1 MAVKILIK
9 RRFKEGHFN
18 EINKMLKKVRYGA
31 MDEDGYLSSETLWDH
46 EDPFRVVVASNWR
59 SIDDWKRWSNSPSAP
74 WLIFPVWRVA
84 REPTEAS
91 GTPTRRA
98 RNTRCPSSDTVRSP
112 PRRRGCAPQS
122 DQSARLT

>member
-18 EINKMLKKVRYGA
+18 EINRMLKKVRYGA

-59 SIDDWKRWSNSPSAP
+59 SLDDWKRWLNSP
-74 WLIFPVWRVA
+74 
-84 REPTEAS
+84 
-91 GTPTRRA
+91 RRKA
-98 RNTRCPSSDTVRSP
+98 DLDEFEKYLDGSTQYEVFDLGLYPH
-112 PRRRGCAPQS
+112 
-122 DQSARLT
+122 

>member
-18 EINKMLKKVRYGA
+18 EINRMLKKVRYGA

-59 SIDDWKRWSNSPSAP
+59 SLDDWRRWHNSP
-74 WLIFPVWRVA
+74 
-84 REPTEAS
+84 
-91 GTPTRRA
+91 RRKA
-98 RNTRCPSSDTVRSP
+98 DMDEFEKFLDGVTQYEVFDLGLYPH
-112 PRRRGCAPQS
+112 
-122 DQSARLT
+122 